1 MELKQRAQMDPAYQ
15 WDLTAIYEN
24 DAAWERAMEKAA
36 EAVKELKGL
45 PGTLGASAQA
55 LADGLDKIYAASALV
70 ERAYIC
76 HAAPRRRQR
85 RCPRAGD
92 ERKIHNAV
100 CRIFHQYCIF
110 GAGDSRD

>member
-55 LADGLDKIYAASALV
+55 LADGLDKIYAQARLWSGHTFMP
-70 ERAYIC
+70 RC
-76 HAAPRRRQR
+76 AATATTAMPAGRR
-85 RCPRAGD
+85 
-92 ERKIHNAV
+92 
-100 CRIFHQYCIF
+100 
-110 GAGDSRD
+110 

>member
-45 PGTLGASAQA
+45 PGSLGASAQA

-70 ERAYIC
+70 ERAYIY
-76 HAAPRRRQR
+76 ATLRRDGDNG
-85 RCPRAGD
+85 AGD